1 MSRSRQAHWLVL
13 PAGLLVTF
21 IFVAPIVWMFL
32 ASFKNIQAIFS
43 IPPVWIPDFSNLDNY
58 KQLFSE
64 NWRFLL
70 YSVVVTLGAH
80 IEILRAEV
88 EDLPVEI
95 VQNTGWESGMS
106 GSIKVGLHQ
115 LLDDAVQPSAVIVMV
130 CDQPFVTAGL
140 LEKIIAKFHETGS
153 LIVACAYQNTLDT
166 PALFHQNLFPEL
178 LALDA
183 RTGAKRLIKKYRSA
197 TTAIAFP
204 EGAFDV
210 DTPGDY
216 ENLLTGKSEQ

>member
-1 MSRSRQAHWLVL
+1 MHRTDLKAMQADSVGIILL
-13 PAGLLVTF
+13 AAG
-21 IFVAPIVWMFL
+21 
-32 ASFKNIQAIFS
+32 ASARLGK
-43 IPPVWIPDFSNLDNY
+43 P
-58 KQLFSE
+58 KQLLNFRGE
-64 NWRFLL
+64 TLL
-70 YSVVVTLGAH
+70 RRSAKVALAASARVVVTLGAR
-80 IEILRAEV
+80 IEILRTEV

-153 LIVACAYQNTLDT
+153 LIVACAYQNTLGT